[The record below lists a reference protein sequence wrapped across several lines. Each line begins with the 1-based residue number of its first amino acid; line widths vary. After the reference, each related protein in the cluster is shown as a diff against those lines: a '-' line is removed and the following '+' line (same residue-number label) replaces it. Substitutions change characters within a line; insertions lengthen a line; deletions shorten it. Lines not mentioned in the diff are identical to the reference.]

1 MSYVVD
7 TDVLSRTSPST
18 AQSIP
23 GLREWLARNSE
34 QLHLS
39 VVSLMEISYGIA
51 WLRHRKAQRK
61 AALLQGWLDDVV
73 AFHKGRIIASGDD
86 IAIRAGQLLAMACA
100 SGTEVSAED
109 ALIAATT
116 DLGAMTVIIAN
127 ARHFA
132 PMRVRYAD
140 PLAGLPPDAGP

>member
-73 AFHKGRIIASGDD
+73 AFTKAGSSRAVTTLRSGP
-86 IAIRAGQLLAMACA
+86 ANCWRWRAPAALR
-100 SGTEVSAED
+100 SAPR
-109 ALIAATT
+109 T
-116 DLGAMTVIIAN
+116 
-127 ARHFA
+127 
-132 PMRVRYAD
+132 P
-140 PLAGLPPDAGP
+140 